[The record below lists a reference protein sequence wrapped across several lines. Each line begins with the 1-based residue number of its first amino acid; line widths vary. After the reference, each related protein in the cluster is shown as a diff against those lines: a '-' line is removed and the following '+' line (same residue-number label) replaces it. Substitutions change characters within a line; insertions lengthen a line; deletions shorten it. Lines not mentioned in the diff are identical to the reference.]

1 MKKLYFAVFATII
14 SLVAFSVPSMAQ
26 AICGTSAA
34 AGMSMCTTS
43 QGGNC
48 CVPHSGIAHKSVNN
62 GRPKIVKYSGKVPAS
77 SEQAEAPVNQGP
89 AAYATGGNGGNGGN
103 GNINNTTTV
112 KNTAANSG
120 TATASTVKGAQSS
133 SFSPISAVSAAA
145 AASAPA
151 AASSAKAAPAAA
163 AAATTSAGKTG
174 GSAKGGK
181 KK

>member
-133 SFSPISAVSAAA
+133 SFSPISAVSAAPVA
-145 AASAPA
+145 ATA
-151 AASSAKAAPAAA
+151 AAAPAAA
-163 AAATTSAGKTG
+163 AASAAGSSASKSSGGASKG
-174 GSAKGGK
+174 GSAKK
-181 KK
+181 

>member
-133 SFSPISAVSAAA
+133 SFSPISAAPAGSAAGS
-145 AASAPA
+145 ASAVKA
-151 AASSAKAAPAAA
+151 APAAPAAA
-163 AAATTSAGKTG
+163 AAGKTG

>member
-43 QGGNC
+43 KGGNC

-62 GRPKIVKYSGKVPAS
+62 GKPTIVKQHGKVLAS
-77 SEQAEAPVNQGP
+77 SEQAQAPVNQGP

-103 GNINNTTTV
+103 GNTNNTATV
-112 KNTAANSG
+112 KNTTANSA

-133 SFSPISAVSAAA
+133 SFSPISAAPAAPAA

-163 AAATTSAGKTG
+163 TTSAGKTG